1 MDVEADDECLICNNN
16 KISNNLHCYMC
27 KKCICLSCC
36 NNLKSRTSILYKV
49 KRQVFIKYDCP
60 YCRHSN
66 NKHIKLFDKNE
77 VIDILIDT
85 LMQLTITQSNDKLNI
100 DIIKKLESKVNNLCN
115 EINILRKSND
125 TLFITN
131 KENLSAYD
139 TLLEKYNTKV
149 RFNNS

>member
-1 MDVEADDECLICNNN
+1 
-16 KISNNLHCYMC
+16 MC